1 MNSQMSVEDR
11 LQLMRFICSFAWAD
25 LRIGQEERDFVHR
38 MVRRLHL
45 SPAEA
50 EQVEGWLQHPPRPDE
65 VDPMLVPPE
74 HRKLFLEAAL
84 AVSAADGHITDS
96 EAESYNL
103 LSEMLS

>member
-1 MNSQMSVEDR
+1 MTQNMSPEDR
-11 LQLMRFICSFAWAD
+11 LQLMKFVCSFAWAD

-45 SPAEA
+45 SPEEA
-50 EQVEGWLQHPPRPDE
+50 QLVEGWLQHPPPPDE

-74 HRKLFLEAAL
+74 HRKIFLESAL
-84 AVSAADGHITDS
+84 AMTAADGHITDS
-96 EAESYNL
+96 EAETYNL